1 MRAIRYERYGGPGRL
16 REVELP
22 TPRPGAGEVLVRV
35 RAASV
40 NSWDWDLLRGRPMI
54 TRLGGG
60 LRRPAHPVLG
70 ADVAGEV
77 VAVGAGATSFVAGD
91 RVHGDLAEEGWGG
104 FAEFVAAPATAFRR
118 IPDEIGYADAATLPQ
133 AGGLAVQ
140 GLRLAQLGAGDGVL
154 VNGAGGGTGT
164 LVVQLAHVAGAEV
177 TAVDRA
183 DKLDLL
189 RGLGATTA
197 IDLSDAAAAAAPPA
211 GGYDVIVDLV
221 ARRRLREY
229 GRMLADGGR
238 LVIIG
243 GRMRTILA
251 VFAFGRVRGRRDG
264 RAYRVLAAR
273 PNDGLGELD
282 AIVASGQ
289 VRPVI
294 DAVLPLA
301 STPEALRRIGAGDVL
316 GKLVIDPTR

>member
-1 MRAIRYERYGGPGRL
+1 MRAIRYERYGGPDRL
-16 REVELP
+16 REVDLP
-22 TPRPGAGEVLVRV
+22 TPVPGPDEVMVRV
-35 RAASV
+35 LASSV
-40 NSWDWDLLRGRPMI
+40 NSWDWDLLHGTPLI

-60 LRRPAHPVLG
+60 VRRPVHPVLG
-70 ADVAGEV
+70 ADVAGDV
-77 VAVGAGATSFVAGD
+77 VAVGAGATSLAVGD
-91 RVHGDLAEEGWGG
+91 RVHGDLAGAGWGG

-118 IPDEIGYADAATLPQ
+118 IPDAIGYPDAAALPQ

-140 GLRLAQLGAGDGVL
+140 GLGLGGVVAGDRVL

-164 LVVQLAHVAGAEV
+164 LVVQLARRAGAEV

-183 DKLDLL
+183 GKLDLL
-189 RGLGATTA
+189 RRLGATRA
-197 IDLSDAAAAAAPPA
+197 IDLTDAAADRPID
-211 GGYDVIVDLV
+211 GGYDVIIELV
-221 ARRRLREY
+221 ARRSLREY

-251 VFAFGRVRGRRDG
+251 AFAFGRLRGRDG

-273 PNDGLGELD
+273 PNGGLEELD
-282 AIVASGQ
+282 AMVAAGE
-289 VRPVI
+289 VHPVI

-301 STPEALRRIGAGDVL
+301 STPEALARIGAGDVL